1 MTKMVA
7 LRLAAVGL
15 FLAIGTSACNDDND
29 VAGTRGALAVLNV
42 DAPSFAQSGVEFG
55 VEIDAASV
63 GVSNVRDGRVEI
75 TFESPL
81 SPRAVEASAGTSAS
95 ASGDRVIWN
104 LETLDAN
111 TRSRLHVRVMGTL
124 SPGETSRSARIRAEL
139 TAQGISAGEAVA
151 TDFVT
156 LTLMP

>member
-1 MTKMVA
+1 MKRHVA
-7 LRLAAVGL
+7 LRLAVAGL
-15 FLAIGTSACNDDND
+15 LLAIGTSACNDEND

-55 VEIDAASV
+55 VQIDASSI

-81 SPRAVEASAGTSAS
+81 TPRTVEPSSGTTASI
-95 ASGDRVIWN
+95 SGDRVTWN
-104 LETLDAN
+104 LQTLDAN
-111 TRSRLHVRVMGTL
+111 TRSRLQVRVMGTL
-124 SPGETSRSARIRAEL
+124 ATGEASRSARIRAEL
-139 TAQGISAGEAVA
+139 TALGITAGEAVA

-156 LTLMP
+156 VTP

>member
-1 MTKMVA
+1 MNRDVR

-15 FLAIGTSACNDDND
+15 FLAIGTSACNDEND
-29 VAGTRGALAVLNV
+29 VAGTRGALAVLTV

-55 VEIDAASV
+55 VEIDAANV
-63 GVSNVRDGRVEI
+63 GISNVRDGRVEI

-81 SPRAVEASAGTSAS
+81 TPRMVEPSAGTTAS
-95 ASGDRVIWN
+95 VTGDRVTWN
-104 LETLDAN
+104 LQTLDSN
-111 TRSRLHVRVMGTL
+111 TRSRLQIRVLGTL
-124 SPGETSRSARIRAEL
+124 SAGEASRSARIRAEL

-156 LTLMP
+156 IMP